1 MFAENIVRNMRK
13 VAYLLLSVMLFAS
26 CSKQKEGT
34 EVLIET
40 SMGDI
45 RAVLF
50 DDTPLH
56 RDNFIRLAREGY
68 FDEMMWHRIVPGLM
82 IQTGDPTLKPGN
94 KHVAVDTSALHYTV
108 PQEIRF
114 PKYIHRRGMLAA
126 ARQPD
131 DINPRKESSSTQ
143 WYIVTGEKYTASSLA
158 DFYQTLYQEAVNAHW
173 RKLQDAHA
181 KRLEWLETHDKD
193 AYYELQDSILN
204 VAEGVVANHPPRQF
218 NEQQKRSYT
227 TEGGCPHLDG
237 EYTIFGQVIKGM
249 DVVEKIVNVP
259 TDDRERPLHEVY
271 IKKVTILD

>member
-13 VAYLLLSVMLFAS
+13 VTYLFLALMLFAS

-40 SMGDI
+40 SGDI
-45 RAVLF
+45 RVVLF

-94 KHVAVDTSALHYTV
+94 KPVAVDTSALHYTV

>member
-1 MFAENIVRNMRK
+1 MRK
-13 VAYLLLSVMLFAS
+13 LACLLLMSVLLMS
-26 CSKQKEGT
+26 CGNKKEGT

-45 RAVLF
+45 RVVLF

-56 RDNFIRLAREGY
+56 RDNFIKLAREGY

-82 IQTGDPTLKPGN
+82 IQTGDPTLKPAN
-94 KHVAVDTSALHYTV
+94 RPVTVDTSALHYTI

-131 DINPRKESSSTQ
+131 NLNPKKESSPTQ
-143 WYIVTGEKYTASSLA
+143 WYIVTGEKYTPTSLA
-158 DFYQTLYQEAVNAHW
+158 DFYQTLYQEAVNAKW
-173 RKLQDAHA
+173 RRLQDKLADRLD
-181 KRLEWLETHDKD
+181 RLETSNKD

-204 VAEGVVANHPPRQF
+204 VAEAEVASRPPRPF
-218 NEQQKRSYT
+218 NEQQKRIYT

-237 EYTIFGQVIKGM
+237 EYTIFGQVTEGM
-249 DVVEKIVNVP
+249 NVVEKIVNVP
-259 TDDRERPLHEVY
+259 TDERERPMREVY
-271 IKKVTILD
+271 VKRVTVLD

>member
-1 MFAENIVRNMRK
+1 MRK
-13 VAYLLLSVMLFAS
+13 LGYLLLSVLLLAS
-26 CSKQKEGT
+26 CGKKKEGT

-56 RDNFIRLAREGY
+56 RDNFIKLAREGY

-82 IQTGDPTLKPGN
+82 IQTGDPTLKPAN
-94 KHVAVDTSALHYTV
+94 RPVTVDTSALHYTI

-131 DINPRKESSSTQ
+131 NLNPKKESSPTQ
-143 WYIVTGEKYTASSLA
+143 WYIVTGEKYTPTSLA
-158 DFYQTLYQEAVNAHW
+158 DFYQTLYQEAVNTKW
-173 RKLQDAHA
+173 RRLQDKNA
-181 KRLEWLETHDKD
+181 KRLDILESSNKD

-204 VAEGVVANHPPRQF
+204 VAEAEVANRPPRPF
-218 NEQQKRSYT
+218 NEQQKRVYT

-237 EYTIFGQVIKGM
+237 EYTIFGQVTEGM
-249 DVVEKIVNVP
+249 NVVEKIVNVP
-259 TDDRERPLHEVY
+259 TDERERPMREVY
-271 IKKVTILD
+271 IKRVIVLD

>member
-1 MFAENIVRNMRK
+1 
-13 VAYLLLSVMLFAS
+13 MLFAS

-40 SMGDI
+40 SIGNI

-56 RDNFIRLAREGY
+56 RDNFIKLAREGY

-82 IQTGDPTLKPGN
+82 IQTGDPTLKPAN
-94 KHVAVDTSALHYTV
+94 RPVTVDTSALHYTI

-131 DINPRKESSSTQ
+131 NLNPKKESSSTQ
-143 WYIVTGEKYTASSLA
+143 WYIVTGEKYTPTSLA
-158 DFYQTLYQEAVNAHW
+158 DFYQTLYQEAVNAKW
-173 RKLQDAHA
+173 RRLQDKLADRLD
-181 KRLEWLETHDKD
+181 RLETSNKD

-204 VAEGVVANHPPRQF
+204 VAEAEVASRPPRPF
-218 NEQQKRSYT
+218 NEQQKRVYT

-237 EYTIFGQVIKGM
+237 EYTIFGQVTEGM
-249 DVVEKIVNVP
+249 NVVEKIVNVP
-259 TDDRERPLHEVY
+259 TDERERPMREVY
-271 IKKVTILD
+271 VKRVTVLD

>member
-1 MFAENIVRNMRK
+1 M
-13 VAYLLLSVMLFAS
+13 
-26 CSKQKEGT
+26 
-34 EVLIET
+34 LIET

-56 RDNFIRLAREGY
+56 RDNFIKLAREGY

-82 IQTGDPTLKPGN
+82 IQTGDPTLKPAN
-94 KHVAVDTSALHYTV
+94 RPVTVDTSALHYTI

-131 DINPRKESSSTQ
+131 NLNPKKESSSTQ
-143 WYIVTGEKYTASSLA
+143 WYIVTGEKYTPTSLA
-158 DFYQTLYQEAVNAHW
+158 DFYQTLYQEAVNAKW
-173 RKLQDAHA
+173 RRLQDKLADRLD
-181 KRLEWLETHDKD
+181 RLETSNKD

-204 VAEGVVANHPPRQF
+204 VAEAEVANRPPRPF
-218 NEQQKRSYT
+218 NEQQKRIYT

-237 EYTIFGQVIKGM
+237 EYTIFGQVTEGM
-249 DVVEKIVNVP
+249 NVVEKIVNVP
-259 TDDRERPLHEVY
+259 TDERERPMREVY
-271 IKKVTILD
+271 VKRVIVLN

>member
-1 MFAENIVRNMRK
+1 M
-13 VAYLLLSVMLFAS
+13 
-26 CSKQKEGT
+26 
-34 EVLIET
+34 LIET

-56 RDNFIRLAREGY
+56 RDNFIKLAREGY

-82 IQTGDPTLKPGN
+82 IQTGDPTLKPAN
-94 KHVAVDTSALHYTV
+94 RPVTVDTSALHYTI

-131 DINPRKESSSTQ
+131 NLNPKKESSPTQ
-143 WYIVTGEKYTASSLA
+143 WYIVTGEKYTPTSLA
-158 DFYQTLYQEAVNAHW
+158 DFYQTLYQEAVNAKW
-173 RKLQDAHA
+173 RRLQDKLADRLN
-181 KRLEWLETHDKD
+181 RLETSNKD

-204 VAEGVVANHPPRQF
+204 VAEAEVASRPPRPF
-218 NEQQKRSYT
+218 NEQQKRVYT

-237 EYTIFGQVIKGM
+237 EYTIFGQVTEGM
-249 DVVEKIVNVP
+249 NVVEKIVNVP
-259 TDDRERPLHEVY
+259 TDERERPMREVY
-271 IKKVTILD
+271 VKRVTVLD

>member
-13 VAYLLLSVMLFAS
+13 VTYLFLALMLFAS

-94 KHVAVDTSALHYTV
+94 KPVAVDTSALHYTV

-131 DINPRKESSSTQ
+131 DINPRKESSPTQ

>member
-1 MFAENIVRNMRK
+1 MRK
-13 VAYLLLSVMLFAS
+13 IACLLLSVMLFAS

-56 RDNFIRLAREGY
+56 RDNFIKLAREGY

-82 IQTGDPTLKPGN
+82 IQTGDPTLKPAN
-94 KHVAVDTSALHYTV
+94 RPVTIDTSALHYTI

-131 DINPRKESSSTQ
+131 NLNPKKESSPTQ
-143 WYIVTGEKYTASSLA
+143 WYIVTGEKYTPTSLA
-158 DFYQTLYQEAVNAHW
+158 DFYQTLYQEAVNAKW
-173 RKLQDAHA
+173 RRLQDKLADRLD
-181 KRLEWLETHDKD
+181 RLETSNKD

-204 VAEGVVANHPPRQF
+204 VAEAEVASRPPRPF
-218 NEQQKRSYT
+218 NEQQKRVYT

-237 EYTIFGQVIKGM
+237 EYTIFGQVTEGM
-249 DVVEKIVNVP
+249 NVVEKIVNVP
-259 TDDRERPLHEVY
+259 TDERERPMREVY
-271 IKKVTILD
+271 VKRVTVLD

>member
-1 MFAENIVRNMRK
+1 MRK
-13 VAYLLLSVMLFAS
+13 LGYLLLSVLLLAS
-26 CSKQKEGT
+26 CGKKKEGT

-56 RDNFIRLAREGY
+56 RDNFIKLAREGY
-68 FDEMMWHRIVPGLM
+68 FDDMMWHRIVPGLM
-82 IQTGDPTLKPGN
+82 IQTGDPTLKPAN
-94 KHVAVDTSALHYTV
+94 RPVTVDTSALHYTI

-131 DINPRKESSSTQ
+131 NLNPKKESSSTQ
-143 WYIVTGEKYTASSLA
+143 WYIVTGEKYTPTSLA
-158 DFYQTLYQEAVNAHW
+158 DFYQTLYQEAVNTKW
-173 RKLQDAHA
+173 RRLQDKNA
-181 KRLEWLETHDKD
+181 KRLDILESSNKD

-204 VAEGVVANHPPRQF
+204 VAEAEVASNPPRPF
-218 NEQQKRSYT
+218 NEQQKRVYT

-237 EYTIFGQVIKGM
+237 EYTIFGQVTEGM
-249 DVVEKIVNVP
+249 NVVEKIVNVP
-259 TDDRERPLHEVY
+259 TDERERPMREVY
-271 IKKVTILD
+271 IKRVIVLD

>member
-1 MFAENIVRNMRK
+1 MRK
-13 VAYLLLSVMLFAS
+13 VAYLLLSVMLLAS

-94 KHVAVDTSALHYTV
+94 KPVAVDTSALHYTV

>member
-1 MFAENIVRNMRK
+1 MRK
-13 VAYLLLSVMLFAS
+13 IACLLLSVMLFAS

-34 EVLIET
+34 KVLIET

-56 RDNFIRLAREGY
+56 RDNFIKLAREGY

-82 IQTGDPTLKPGN
+82 IQTGDPTLKPAN
-94 KHVAVDTSALHYTV
+94 RPVTVDTSALHYTI

-131 DINPRKESSSTQ
+131 NLNPKKESSPTQ
-143 WYIVTGEKYTASSLA
+143 WYIVTGEKYTPTSLA
-158 DFYQTLYQEAVNAHW
+158 DFYQTLYQEAVNAKW
-173 RKLQDAHA
+173 RRLQDKLAD
-181 KRLEWLETHDKD
+181 RLNRLDTSNKD
-193 AYYELQDSILN
+193 AYYDLQDSILN
-204 VAEGVVANHPPRQF
+204 VAEAEVASRPPRPF
-218 NEQQKRSYT
+218 NEQQKRVYT

-237 EYTIFGQVIKGM
+237 EYTIFGQVTEGM
-249 DVVEKIVNVP
+249 NVVEKIVNVP
-259 TDDRERPLHEVY
+259 TDERERPMREVY
-271 IKKVTILD
+271 VKRVTVLD

>member
-1 MFAENIVRNMRK
+1 MRK
-13 VAYLLLSVMLFAS
+13 LGYLLLSVLLLAS
-26 CSKQKEGT
+26 CGKKKEGT

-56 RDNFIRLAREGY
+56 RDNFIKLAREGY
-68 FDEMMWHRIVPGLM
+68 FDDMMWHRIVPGLM
-82 IQTGDPTLKPGN
+82 IQTGDPTLKPAN
-94 KHVAVDTSALHYTV
+94 RPVTVDTSALHYTI

-131 DINPRKESSSTQ
+131 NLNPKKESSSTQ
-143 WYIVTGEKYTASSLA
+143 WYIVTGEKYTPTSLA
-158 DFYQTLYQEAVNAHW
+158 DFYQTLYQEAVNTKW
-173 RKLQDAHA
+173 RRLQDKNA
-181 KRLEWLETHDKD
+181 KRLDILESSNKD

-204 VAEGVVANHPPRQF
+204 VAEAEVANRPPRPF
-218 NEQQKRSYT
+218 NEQQKRVYT

-237 EYTIFGQVIKGM
+237 EYTIFGQVTEGM
-249 DVVEKIVNVP
+249 NVVEKIVNVP
-259 TDDRERPLHEVY
+259 TDERERPMREVY
-271 IKKVTILD
+271 IKRVIVLD

>member
-1 MFAENIVRNMRK
+1 M
-13 VAYLLLSVMLFAS
+13 
-26 CSKQKEGT
+26 
-34 EVLIET
+34 LIET

-56 RDNFIRLAREGY
+56 RDNFIKLAREGY

-82 IQTGDPTLKPGN
+82 IQTGDPTLKPAN
-94 KHVAVDTSALHYTV
+94 RPVTVDTSALHYTI

-131 DINPRKESSSTQ
+131 NLNPKKESSSTQ
-143 WYIVTGEKYTASSLA
+143 WYIVTGEKYTPTLLA
-158 DFYQTLYQEAVNAHW
+158 DFYQTLYQEAVNAKW
-173 RKLQDAHA
+173 RRLQDKLADRLD
-181 KRLEWLETHDKD
+181 RLETSNKD

-204 VAEGVVANHPPRQF
+204 VAEAEVASRPPRPF
-218 NEQQKRSYT
+218 NEQQKRVYT

-237 EYTIFGQVIKGM
+237 EYTIFGQVTEGM
-249 DVVEKIVNVP
+249 NVVEKIVNVP
-259 TDDRERPLHEVY
+259 TDERERPMREVY
-271 IKKVTILD
+271 VKRVTVLD

>member
-1 MFAENIVRNMRK
+1 MRK
-13 VAYLLLSVMLFAS
+13 LGYLLLSVLLLAS
-26 CSKQKEGT
+26 CGKKKEGT

-56 RDNFIRLAREGY
+56 RDNFIKLAREGY

-82 IQTGDPTLKPGN
+82 IQTGDPTLKPAN
-94 KHVAVDTSALHYTV
+94 RPVTVDTSALHYTI

-131 DINPRKESSSTQ
+131 NLNPKKESSSTQ
-143 WYIVTGEKYTASSLA
+143 WYIVTGEKYTPTSLA
-158 DFYQTLYQEAVNAHW
+158 DFYQTLYQEAVNTKW
-173 RKLQDAHA
+173 RRLQDKNA
-181 KRLEWLETHDKD
+181 KRLDILESSNKD

-204 VAEGVVANHPPRQF
+204 VAEAEVANRPPRPF
-218 NEQQKRSYT
+218 NEQQKRVYT

-237 EYTIFGQVIKGM
+237 EYTIFGQVTEGM
-249 DVVEKIVNVP
+249 NVVEKIVNVP
-259 TDDRERPLHEVY
+259 TDERERPMREVY
-271 IKKVTILD
+271 IKRVIVLD

>member
-1 MFAENIVRNMRK
+1 MRK
-13 VAYLLLSVMLFAS
+13 LGYLLLSVLLLAS
-26 CSKQKEGT
+26 CGKKKEGT

-56 RDNFIRLAREGY
+56 RDNFIKLAHEGY

-82 IQTGDPTLKPGN
+82 IQTGDPTLKPAN
-94 KHVAVDTSALHYTV
+94 RPVTVDTSALHYTI

-131 DINPRKESSSTQ
+131 NLNPKKESSSTQ
-143 WYIVTGEKYTASSLA
+143 WYIVTGEKYTPTSLA
-158 DFYQTLYQEAVNAHW
+158 DFYQTLYQEAVNTKW
-173 RKLQDAHA
+173 RRLQDKNA
-181 KRLEWLETHDKD
+181 KRLDILESSNKD

-204 VAEGVVANHPPRQF
+204 VAEAEVANRPPRPF
-218 NEQQKRSYT
+218 NEQQKRVYT

-237 EYTIFGQVIKGM
+237 EYTIFGQVTEGM
-249 DVVEKIVNVP
+249 NVVEKIVNVP
-259 TDDRERPLHEVY
+259 TDERERPMREVY
-271 IKKVTILD
+271 IKRVIVLD